1 VHIFI
6 RQNNL
11 DFESATIFEF
21 FKIELFW
28 LKFDVLGKFGGVKN
42 IFAKNLI
49 EF

>member
-1 VHIFI
+1 VQQFLS
-6 RQNNL
+6 RQNQ
-11 DFESATIFEF
+11 A
-21 FKIELFW
+21 LFW

>member
-1 VHIFI
+1 VNIFI

-11 DFESATIFEF
+11 DFESATIVESS
-21 FKIELFW
+21 KSSSW